1 MDMDWVNLSGL
12 ILPVSTMP
20 FTKHLARLAAIALA
34 ALVSVACD
42 PQRIN
47 ELEEGL
53 STETDVRDRFGVPD
67 NVWDE
72 GGGARTL
79 EYNRQPAGQRNY
91 MITIGADGKMSALRQ
106 VLTPENFARIT
117 PGMEMQEVRR
127 RLGKPSKVTPYA
139 LSGET
144 HHDWRFL
151 EPPTTPLVFSV
162 ITTDG
167 RSVARTM
174 TTPDMDA
181 PENGRGR

>member
-1 MDMDWVNLSGL
+1 
-12 ILPVSTMP
+12 MP

-91 MITIGADGKMSALRQ
+91 MITIGAAGKMSALRQ

>member
-1 MDMDWVNLSGL
+1 
-12 ILPVSTMP
+12 MP

-34 ALVSVACD
+34 ALAAVACD
-42 PQRIN
+42 PQRIS

-53 STETDVRDRFGVPD
+53 STEVDVRDRFGVPD

-72 GGGARTL
+72 TDGARTL

-91 MITIGADGKMSALRQ
+91 MITIGTDGKMSALRQ

-127 RLGKPSKVTPYA
+127 RLGKPAKVTPYK

-151 EPPTTPLVFSV
+151 DAPSSAQIFTV

-167 RSVARTM
+167 RTVTRTM
-174 TTPDMDA
+174 TVPDMDA
-181 PENGRGR
+181 PENGGRR

>member
-1 MDMDWVNLSGL
+1 MAS
-12 ILPVSTMP
+12 
-20 FTKHLARLAAIALA
+20 FKHLARWAAIAVA
-34 ALVSVACD
+34 ALASAACD
-42 PQRIN
+42 PQRIS
-47 ELEEGL
+47 ELEEGV
-53 STETDVRDRFGVPD
+53 STEMDVRDRFGVPD
-67 NVWDE
+67 NVWNE
-72 GGGARTL
+72 PGGAHTL

-91 MITIGADGKMSALRQ
+91 MITIGADGTMSALRQ
-106 VLTPENFARIT
+106 VLTPDNFALIT
-117 PGMEMQEVRR
+117 PGMQMQEVRR
-127 RLGKPSKVTPYA
+127 RLGKPAKVTPYA